1 MSWDALAAIAEAL
14 GAVAVLA
21 SLVYLA
27 TQVRQNTQMMKSS
40 IRQQLTATSQDVIFK
55 GIDLADVVAK
65 AASGETLAASEQI
78 QLNQLHRAALRGLED
93 FAYQNQ
99 HGLLD
104 PSEWTARLES
114 ARDLMS
120 MPQMRRNWL
129 ANRQQYSEN
138 LQRMIDPLA
147 SSEED

>member
-1 MSWDALAAIAEAL
+1 VVRDHWPAVERTAEKPQLPNKANSRHSL
-14 GAVAVLA
+14 EA
-21 SLVYLA
+21 SVPC
-27 TQVRQNTQMMKSS
+27 TSS
-40 IRQQLTATSQDVIFK
+40 
-55 GIDLADVVAK
+55 K
-65 AASGETLAASEQI
+65 AFV
-78 QLNQLHRAALRGLED
+78 ED

-114 ARDLMS
+114 ARDLMT

-138 LQRMIDPLA
+138 LQRVIDPLA
-147 SSEED
+147 STETD

>member
-55 GIDLADVVAK
+55 GIDLASVVAK
-65 AASGETLAASEQI
+65 AANRETLTAAEQI

-104 PSEWTARLES
+104 PSEWAARLES

-120 MPQMRRNWL
+120 MPQMRRNWR

-138 LQRMIDPLA
+138 LQKVIDPLA
-147 SSEED
+147 SSEEN